1 MHIQVNCP
9 QFSLF
14 ISHLKSNQEDIWIS
28 FSLCPFHNTEK
39 IFKDKKAH
47 DVKFG
52 NYSHLSSGGF
62 VHLIIKQSFP
72 EISLYEQNL
81 ESRWMT

>member
-28 FSLCPFHNTEK
+28 FFPCPFHNIIVSSFFSLKEK
-39 IFKDKKAH
+39 NDDTFFMISWVAA
-47 DVKFG
+47 
-52 NYSHLSSGGF
+52 GG
-62 VHLIIKQSFP
+62 V
-72 EISLYEQNL
+72 
-81 ESRWMT
+81 

>member
-28 FSLCPFHNTEK
+28 FSLCPFHNKEK
-39 IFKDKKAH
+39 NDDTFFMIWWIAA
-47 DVKFG
+47 
-52 NYSHLSSGGF
+52 GG
-62 VHLIIKQSFP
+62 V
-72 EISLYEQNL
+72 
-81 ESRWMT
+81 

>member
-28 FSLCPFHNTEK
+28 FSLCPFHNKEK
-39 IFKDKKAH
+39 MFRGQKAH
-47 DVKFG
+47 DVKFS
-52 NYSHLSSGGF
+52 NYWHFNSGDF
-62 VHLIIKQSFP
+62 VHLLIKQSFL

>member
-28 FSLCPFHNTEK
+28 FSLCPFRNKEK
-39 IFKDKKAH
+39 
-47 DVKFG
+47 
-52 NYSHLSSGGF
+52 LT
-62 VHLIIKQSFP
+62 
-72 EISLYEQNL
+72 EQNDDTIFMI
-81 ESRWMT
+81 SSVAAGGV